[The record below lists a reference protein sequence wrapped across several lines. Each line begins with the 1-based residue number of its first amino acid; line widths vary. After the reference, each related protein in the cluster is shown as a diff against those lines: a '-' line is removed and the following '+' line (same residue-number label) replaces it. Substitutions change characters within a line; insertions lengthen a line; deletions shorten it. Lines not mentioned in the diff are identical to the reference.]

1 MAGLW
6 AGMKID
12 RVIGPAMGAV
22 VLAYE
27 LAYHLKAKFSF
38 VERRDN
44 ILQLRRNF
52 NIEKGEK
59 ILLCED
65 VITTGGTLMELIELL
80 KAYEVKIVG
89 VTSIINRT
97 NKEYFNS
104 LHFKSLLRLDF
115 KTYEADEC
123 PMCKEGLPITIPG
136 IKANKQKSSMMSE
149 WENEQMGGWENEQM
163 SGWEYEQ
170 MSGWENEQMSGW
182 ENEQMGRMSR

>member
-1 MAGLW
+1 
-6 AGMKID
+6 
-12 RVIGPAMGAV
+12 
-22 VLAYE
+22 
-27 LAYHLKAKFSF
+27 
-38 VERRDN
+38 
-44 ILQLRRNF
+44 F

-89 VTSIINRT
+89 ITSIINRT

-136 IKANKQKSSMMSE
+136 IKANK
-149 WENEQMGGWENEQM
+149 
-163 SGWEYEQ
+163 
-170 MSGWENEQMSGW
+170 
-182 ENEQMGRMSR
+182 